1 MIFSIIWF
9 IIFYLF
15 RLFGY
20 EFWILPEIF
29 ENDSFIPYYT
39 FKKKNDKGCW
49 LIIWVAMILLTIA
62 YLVFLFFVP
71 SSYEGLS
78 DLLLESYDEVVI
90 WGKEKVAFN
99 FTKDISNKTLTYEKL
114 LSDEEDLEFDI
125 ND

>member
-1 MIFSIIWF
+1 MC
-9 IIFYLF
+9 

-49 LIIWVAMILLTIA
+49 LIIRVAMILITIA
-62 YLVFLFFVP
+62 YLIFLFFVP
-71 SSYEGLS
+71 SSYEGLG
-78 DLLLESYDEVVI
+78 DLLIESYEEVVV

-114 LSDEEDLEFDI
+114 ISEEEDLEFEINEQIEDQDI
-125 ND
+125 